1 MRITY
6 RFIVGFGMALVA
18 TVSLSALEFKMWL
31 RKKQRLRTRA

>member
-18 TVSLSALEFKMWL
+18 TVSLSALVKMWL
-31 RKKQRLRTRA
+31 RKKQRRPTRA